1 MATYVNDLRLKEIA
15 TGDEAGTW
23 GTSTNT
29 NLQLIGEALGYGTQD
44 CFASDADATTT
55 VADGATD
62 PARAMYFKVTS
73 SATLTATRTLTI
85 APNTVSRVMLIENAT
100 TGSQSIAI
108 SQGSGGNVTIASG
121 QVKMVYLDGAGAG
134 GAVVDAMASLELGTI
149 TVANLTAT
157 TADINGGTI
166 DGVTIGG
173 SSAGAGTFSGLT
185 VGAATGI
192 TLDTAGTNEASW
204 THTAGTGSSV
214 INVGRNS
221 TWGGDLTIQTDT
233 KNRLNIESSGDI
245 SFYEDTGTT
254 PKFFWDASEES
265 LGVGT
270 TSLVGAG
277 SPLVTRG
284 TTTGKGFV
292 SDNGSNAGFIIQ
304 YASGLTSIGQ
314 DFNAPLAFLTNN
326 TERMRIDSSGN
337 LGLGVVPSAWSWRAL
352 QVGSFGGFFATN
364 SAAYASYLGNNAY
377 YNGTNWVYLASSGAV
392 HYELAGGDGAHKWYT
407 APTGTAGNAITFTQA
422 MTLDASGNLGIG
434 TSSPSSYGGNL
445 VVSGTGSLIN
455 ARSSSGT
462 SAIGLW
468 EGASSRFF
476 LVSLNGSDGLAF
488 VDGDGSSERMRI
500 DSSGRV
506 SIANTVASSMDGG
519 ANNLVIGSG
528 SGTEGMTIYSG
539 TTNSGVI
546 YFADGSSGDD
556 RFRGQIGYDHGNNSL
571 GFRTNA
577 SSSSNMT
584 IDSSG
589 NVGIG
594 TSSPDAKLRIQND
607 NGTVPSLI
615 IRDGGTPAADMVQ
628 ISSNATGTAFLINSS
643 GNVGIGTSSPTAKLH
658 ILADTPVL
666 MNNAAGTSEGKFD
679 YVDSG
684 ATLRMHNFF
693 GTGSNIT
700 FLTNP
705 NGGAVTE
712 RARIDSSG
720 NLLVGTSSTFTTGDD
735 NNGTGGVFIAETG
748 TPLSLKRAGSNG
760 TIVSFFRGAITS
772 PVGSISIDASSTAYN
787 TSSDARLKENI
798 ADAEDAGAKVDAIQ
812 VRQFD
817 WKADGS
823 HQDYGMIAQELL
835 TVAPEAVSGDPESD
849 DMMGVDYSK
858 LVPMMLKEIQSLR
871 ARVHAL
877 EGK

>member
-1 MATYVNDLRLKEIA
+1 M
-15 TGDEAGTW
+15 GM
-23 GTSTNT
+23 
-29 NLQLIGEALGYGTQD
+29 IGRE
-44 CFASDADATTT
+44 
-55 VADGATD
+55 
-62 PARAMYFKVTS
+62 PARAPLTSADINNDIITADDLVTTLDLSSKTLTLPTLS
-73 SATLTATRTLTI
+73 SAT
-85 APNTVSRVMLIENAT
+85 
-100 TGSQSIAI
+100 
-108 SQGSGGNVTIASG
+108 
-121 QVKMVYLDGAGAG
+121 
-134 GAVVDAMASLELGTI
+134 I
-149 TVANLTAT
+149 TSV
-157 TADINGGTI
+157 DINGGTI

-173 SSAGAGTFSGLT
+173 SSAGAITGTTGQFNTSLNVDGAVTADGLT
-185 VGAATGI
+185 VDGDATLQANTTSEAPVLTLRNDGDKQAAIVLDADRSSANGSLGQIRGAWNGTAVTRVVMAAGS
-192 TLDTAGTNEASW
+192 DTANKDDGRIYLQTAPDGTLK
-204 THTAGTGSSV
+204 
-214 INVGRNS
+214 
-221 TWGGDLTIQTDT
+221 D
-233 KNRLNIESSGDI
+233 RLLVDNNGDI

-254 PKFFWDASEES
+254 PKFFWDASAE
-265 LGVGT
+265 
-270 TSLVGAG
+270 
-277 SPLVTRG
+277 
-284 TTTGKGFV
+284 
-292 SDNGSNAGFIIQ
+292 
-304 YASGLTSIGQ
+304 
-314 DFNAPLAFLTNN
+314 
-326 TERMRIDSSGN
+326 
-337 LGLGVVPSAWSWRAL
+337 AL
-352 QVGSFGGFFATN
+352 
-364 SAAYASYLGNNAY
+364 
-377 YNGTNWVYLASSGAV
+377 
-392 HYELAGGDGAHKWYT
+392 
-407 APTGTAGNAITFTQA
+407 
-422 MTLDASGNLGIG
+422 
-434 TSSPSSYGGNL
+434 
-445 VVSGTGSLIN
+445 
-455 ARSSSGT
+455 
-462 SAIGLW
+462 
-468 EGASSRFF
+468 
-476 LVSLNGSDGLAF
+476 
-488 VDGDGSSERMRI
+488 
-500 DSSGRV
+500 
-506 SIANTVASSMDGG
+506 
-519 ANNLVIGSG
+519 
-528 SGTEGMTIYSG
+528 
-539 TTNSGVI
+539 
-546 YFADGSSGDD
+546 
-556 RFRGQIGYDHGNNSL
+556 
-571 GFRTNA
+571 
-577 SSSSNMT
+577 
-584 IDSSG
+584 
-589 NVGIG
+589 GIG